1 MQQNL
6 HLPPLEDQAQQGK
19 QHPEERLELRDHEPP
34 NQELLGEQ
42 LLEGLQPDEQRD
54 LGQHEHREQRNQ
66 NELLVKESGN
76 ECAG

>member
-6 HLPPLEDQAQQGK
+6 HLPPLEDQAQLGK
-19 QHPEERLELRDHEPP
+19 QHSEERLELRDHERP
-34 NQELLGEQ
+34 NQELQGEQ
-42 LLEGLQPDEQRD
+42 LPEGLQPDEQRD
-54 LGQHEHREQRNQ
+54 LGQHEHPEQRNQ

>member
-6 HLPPLEDQAQQGK
+6 HLPPLEDQAQLGK
-19 QHPEERLELRDHEPP
+19 RHPEERLELRDHGLP
-34 NQELLGEQ
+34 NQEPPGEQ
-42 LLEGLQPDEQRD
+42 LLDEQRD
-54 LGQHEHREQRNQ
+54 LGQHEHLKQRNQ

>member
-6 HLPPLEDQAQQGK
+6 HLPPLEDQVQLGK

-34 NQELLGEQ
+34 NQELPGEQ
-42 LLEGLQPDEQRD
+42 LLNEQRD

>member
-1 MQQNL
+1 MQQNR
-6 HLPPLEDQAQQGK
+6 HLPPLESQAQQGK
-19 QHPEERLELRDHEPP
+19 RHLGERLELRDHGLP
-34 NQELLGEQ
+34 NQELPEEQ
-42 LLEGLQPDEQRD
+42 LLDEQPD